1 MIRVSTVCRVITGIV
16 RGAGLIIALGIG
28 LVVVLQIG
36 LVVFAVLIFI
46 VLIAHCIH
54 LLSRVVCEGKGKV
67 IHKKVFRDF

>member
-1 MIRVSTVCRVITGIV
+1 MIRVSAVCSVIAGIV
-16 RGAGLIIALGIG
+16 RGDRLVVALQIG

-54 LLSRVVCEGKGKV
+54 LLSRVVCEGK
-67 IHKKVFRDF
+67 